1 MLVKNNVRMNR
12 VLLLAPLIIGALSL
26 SATNAYAAEK
36 PNLKEGLWR
45 MALQMIV
52 PNATGPSTGPA
63 QYERCLAPD
72 NVDNLLAM
80 PAGAPCRVLSSKLTR
95 DALIWKMTCS
105 QQGYDSDID
114 GKINFNGTT
123 LDGKITTVSRAPQPI
138 RITTN
143 IVARY
148 IGKCVATKQPHPAPR
163 SGRPLPKF
171 EEK

>member
-1 MLVKNNVRMNR
+1 MLVKSDVWLNKTF
-12 VLLLAPLIIGALSL
+12 LLLVFAFGAMCFA
-26 SATNAYAAEK
+26 ATNAYAAEK

-63 QYERCLAPD
+63 QYERCLAPN
-72 NVDNLLAM
+72 NVDKLLAV

-95 DALIWKMTCS
+95 DTLIWEMSCS
-105 QQGYDSDID
+105 QQGYDSDIN

-123 LDGKITTVSRAPQPI
+123 LDGKITTVTRSPQPI

-143 IVARY
+143 IAARY
-148 IGKCVATKQPHPAPR
+148 IGKCISTKQPEPVTR
-163 SGRPLPKF
+163 TGKPLPKF
-171 EEK
+171 KE

>member
-1 MLVKNNVRMNR
+1 MLVNNDAWLGRT
-12 VLLLAPLIIGALSL
+12 LLLLVWGAISIT
-26 SATNAYAAEK
+26 ATHARADEK

-52 PNATGPSTGPA
+52 PNATGPSTGPT
-63 QYERCLAPD
+63 QYERCLAPN
-72 NVDNLLAM
+72 NVDKLLAM

-95 DALIWKMTCS
+95 DALIWEMSCS
-105 QQGYDSDID
+105 QQGYDSDIN

-123 LDGKITTVSRAPQPI
+123 LDGKITTVSRGPQPI

-143 IVARY
+143 IAARY
-148 IGKCVATKQPHPAPR
+148 IGKCISTKQPEPASR
-163 SGRPLPKF
+163 TGKPLPKF